1 MAPLERVSWGI
12 GVRMYV
18 FLPFFFIFFGIPEIS
33 CNLYNPGGDFTGYWG
48 PFVKG
53 PTKALVG
60 WVTSWVCHLMEPIGV
75 SILLMDEI
83 LLTS

>member
-1 MAPLERVSWGI
+1 
-12 GVRMYV
+12 MYV
-18 FLPFFFIFFGIPEIS
+18 FLSFFCFGIPEIS

-60 WVTSWVCHLMEPIGV
+60 WQVGLGNELGLPLDGTHRSFPYC
-75 SILLMDEI
+75 
-83 LLTS
+83 